1 MTNLQKTFSL
11 TLLSAALLTLTA
23 CGGGGGGGEAT
34 LTPTPTPTPGKV
46 TFDATAV
53 INNEADA
60 VIAQTYKN
68 LNSQAAV
75 LLKAVEAFKDGVTE
89 AEMDTAQNSWKAARV
104 PWETSEGF
112 LFGPVD
118 ALGIDPA
125 IDSWPLNTPDLQDF
139 LAAKPN
145 ATQDDIE
152 NASDDLRGF
161 HAMEYLLFGD
171 GVNIN
176 DKAASKMTLAEV
188 NYLVALAQAFK
199 TKTQELENGWVVDFN
214 GKGPYVTQ
222 VKTAGAGSAL
232 YSSQAA
238 VMEELVNGLAGIADE
253 VANAKMTEP
262 FGPSIDKADTSLVE
276 SQYSWNSLT
285 DFHNNIQSVLNVY
298 TGKIGYSP
306 SKDSISAN
314 LNGVYAFVLKHDS
327 ALANRV
333 LAEIIDAQ
341 QKIALIKGDGNP
353 NTTAI
358 TGSAKPFRTQIS
370 DSNGRVL
377 IQTAIDASN
386 KLFATLEK
394 EVMPLVAKT
403 EFSK

>member
-1 MTNLQKTFSL
+1 MMNSKKTFGLSL
-11 TLLSAALLTLTA
+11 IAAALVSLTA
-23 CGGGGGGGEAT
+23 CGGGGGGSSEST
-34 LTPTPTPTPGKV
+34 TTTTPTTGKV

-60 VIAQTYKN
+60 VITQTYKN
-68 LNSQAAV
+68 LNSQAAA
-75 LLKAVEAFKDGVTE
+75 LLKAVEAFKDGVSE
-89 AEMDTAQNSWKAARV
+89 AEMDVAQASWKAARV

-139 LAAKPN
+139 LAANPN
-145 ATQDDIE
+145 TTQDDIE

-171 GVNIN
+171 GVSVN
-176 DKAASKMTLAEV
+176 DKAASEVTAAEV

-199 TKTQELENGWVVDFN
+199 SKTQELEDGWVKDFN
-214 GKGPYVTQ
+214 GKGPYATL
-222 VKTAGAGSAL
+222 VKSAGAGNTV

-238 VMEELVNGLAGIADE
+238 VMEELVNGLTGIADE

-285 DFHNNIQSVLNVY
+285 DFHNNLQSVMNVY

-306 SKDSISAN
+306 SVDSISAN
-314 LNGVYAFVLKHDS
+314 LNGVYAFVVKHD
-327 ALANRV
+327 AILANRV
-333 LAEIIDAQ
+333 LSEIIDAQ

-370 DSNGRVL
+370 DANGRVL
-377 IQTAIDASN
+377 IQAAIDASN
-386 KLFATLEK
+386 KLFATLEQ

-403 EFSK
+403 EFSE

>member
-1 MTNLQKTFSL
+1 MKKVQKT
-11 TLLSAALLTLTA
+11 LSASLLGATILGLAA
-23 CGGGGGGGEAT
+23 CGGGGGSDSPAAV
-34 LTPTPTPTPGKV
+34 TPDPTPGKV
-46 TFDATAV
+46 TFDATSL

-60 VIAQTYKN
+60 VITQTYKN

-75 LLKAVEAFKDGVTE
+75 LLKSVEVFKDGVTE
-89 AEMDTAQNSWKAARV
+89 AEMDAAQSAWKAARV

-125 IDSWPLNTPDLQDF
+125 IDSWPLNTPDLQAF

-145 ATQDDIE
+145 ATQADVD

-161 HAMEYLLFGD
+161 HAIEYLLFGN
-171 GVNIN
+171 GVSTN
-176 DKAASKMTLAEV
+176 DKAASAVTAAETS
-188 NYLVALAQAFK
+188 YLIALAQSFK
-199 TKTQELENGWVVDFN
+199 ARTQELEDGWVKDFA
-214 GKGPYVTQ
+214 GKGPYANL
-222 VKTAGAGSAL
+222 VKTAGAGNTV
-232 YSSQAA
+232 YSSQSA
-238 VMEELVNGLAGIADE
+238 VMEELINGLSGIADE
-253 VANAKMTEP
+253 VANAKIAEP

-285 DFHNNIQSVLNVY
+285 DFHNNLQSVLNVY

-306 SKDSISAN
+306 STDSISAN
-314 LNGVYAFVLKHDS
+314 LNGVYAFVVKHD
-327 ALANRV
+327 ATLANRV
-333 LAEIIDAQ
+333 LSEIIDAQ

-358 TGSAKPFRTQIS
+358 SGGAKPFRTQIS
-370 DSNGRVL
+370 DQNGRVL
-377 IQTAIDASN
+377 IQAAIDASN
-386 KLFATLEK
+386 KLFNTLEQQ
-394 EVMPLVAKT
+394 VLPLVAKT

>member
-1 MTNLQKTFSL
+1 MKNVQKTVSL
-11 TLLSAALLTLTA
+11 TLLSAAMLTLTA

-34 LTPTPTPTPGKV
+34 TTPTPTPGKV
-46 TFDATAV
+46 TFDATSV

-60 VIAQTYKN
+60 IITQTYKN

-89 AEMDTAQNSWKAARV
+89 AEMDTAQSSWKAARV

-171 GVNIN
+171 GVSIN
-176 DKAASKMTLAEV
+176 DKAASKVTPAEV

-199 TKTQELENGWVVDFN
+199 AKTQELENGWVVDFN
-214 GKGPYVTQ
+214 GKGPYVAQ

-298 TGKIGYSP
+298 TGKVGYSP
-306 SKDSISAN
+306 STDSISAN
-314 LNGVYAFVLKHDS
+314 QNGVYAFVLKHDS
-327 ALANRV
+327 VLANRV

-370 DSNGRVL
+370 DPNGRVL
-377 IQTAIDASN
+377 IQAAIDASN

-394 EVMPLVAKT
+394 NVLPLIAKT
-403 EFSK
+403 EFIK